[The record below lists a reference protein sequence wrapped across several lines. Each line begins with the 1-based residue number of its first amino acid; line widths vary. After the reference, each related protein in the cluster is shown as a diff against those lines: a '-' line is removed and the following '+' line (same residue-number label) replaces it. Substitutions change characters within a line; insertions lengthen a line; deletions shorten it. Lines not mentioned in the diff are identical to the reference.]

1 VIEHLDFPAKYI
13 EKIYTLLGPSGVFVL
28 KTPNSNGFVERTET
42 LILSFFPKKFIDWLM
57 RLLREKLHIGSGKI
71 HRYGNLHPPVHLSIF
86 NKKSITKAL
95 TKGGFSEN
103 EITVISGSEY
113 YHQWRVERPKTKG
126 VFNKVLKFM
135 KKVGDF
141 LGRGEMLVA
150 IVKKQN
156 N

>member
-1 VIEHLDFPAKYI
+1 MVICIHL
-13 EKIYTLLGPSGVFVL
+13 YTYQF
-28 KTPNSNGFVERTET
+28 
-42 LILSFFPKKFIDWLM
+42 LI
-57 RLLREKLHIGSGKI
+57 
-71 HRYGNLHPPVHLSIF
+71 
-86 NKKSITKAL
+86 KKSITKAL